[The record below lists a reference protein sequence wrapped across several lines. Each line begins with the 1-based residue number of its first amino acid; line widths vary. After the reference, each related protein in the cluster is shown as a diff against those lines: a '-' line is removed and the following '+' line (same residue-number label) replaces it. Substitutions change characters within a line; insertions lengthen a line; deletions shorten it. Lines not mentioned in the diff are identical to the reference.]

1 MKLKSILVTLVALSF
16 IFETQIYA
24 QETSSQSD
32 ILIIK
37 NKLKEWAEA
46 FNSRNL
52 PKIQEIYADDFI
64 ASYPNQPNQDLNL
77 TIESFKHL
85 FQNTF
90 LEMKMSFKVLEIESG
105 GDLAYVRLNQV
116 SEVKPKNAKKP
127 QYGEDTGI
135 QIWKKQPNGEW
146 KLSRSVMYPLGV
158 SSKMN

>member
-1 MKLKSILVTLVALSF
+1 MKSILLTLVALSF
-16 IFETQIYA
+16 IFEANLFA
-24 QETSSQSD
+24 QETASQSD

-37 NKLKEWAEA
+37 NRLKEWADF
-46 FNSRNL
+46 FNERNL
-52 PKIQEIYADDFI
+52 EKLKGIYADDYL

-77 TIESFKHL
+77 TLESFKHL

-90 LEMKMSFKVLEIESG
+90 LEMKMSFKILEIESG

-135 QIWKKQPNGEW
+135 QIWKKQPTGEW

-158 SSKMN
+158 SSQNN

>member
-1 MKLKSILVTLVALSF
+1 MRSLLVTLVVFGF
-16 IFETQIYA
+16 IFESGIFA
-24 QETSSQSD
+24 QEAAPKGD

-37 NKLKEWAEA
+37 NRVKEWADY

-52 PKIQEIYADDFI
+52 EKVKEIYADDYL

-77 TIESFKHL
+77 TLESFNHL
-85 FQNTF
+85 FQNNF
-90 LEMKMSFKVLEIESG
+90 LEMKMSFKILEIESG

-116 SEVKPKNAKKP
+116 SEVKPKNAKQP

-146 KLSRSVMYPLGV
+146 KLSRSVMYPMGV
-158 SSKMN
+158 SAKTN

>member
-1 MKLKSILVTLVALSF
+1 MKSILVTVVALSF
-16 IFETQIYA
+16 IFEAQIFP
-24 QETSSQSD
+24 QGTSPQSD

-37 NKLKEWAEA
+37 NKLKEWAES

-52 PKIQEIYADDFI
+52 SKIQEIYSDDYI

-90 LEMKMSFKVLEIESG
+90 LEMKMSFKVLEIESD